1 MYAHYRSSTVSTLDA
16 VFVLPSPNESVSD
29 LSLEFTLLEGSELTS
44 FVSDSEISLSE
55 QSAPTPSFVPTVLT
69 IYPRRIRLLA
79 FFASLLA
86 VDETT
91 LHLLEQPPSH
101 LQSPLFPGPPL
112 THPGVEP
119 DAQDSQHGLFRLL
132 SHRPR
137 IFKDIP
143 DSNLNFAFAVVSPFH
158 IVQSC
163 TKTLLRP

>member
-69 IYPRRIRLLA
+69 IYPQRIWLLA

-101 LQSPLFPGPPL
+101 SQSPLFPGPPL

-119 DAQDSQHGLFRLL
+119 DAQDLQHGLL

-143 DSNLNFAFAVVSPFH
+143 DSSSIPVSYRAVLR
-158 IVQSC
+158 QSSVKALKC
-163 TKTLLRP
+163 YTSQMY